1 MTEVRKKYMTRQ
13 MAMALPVMRKALNLK
28 QTDVCE
34 RTGVSRSILSAVEK
48 GARALSWDTFLT
60 LLSIFYV
67 NERSRKMLSIYDID
81 LEELS
86 AYLTAS

>member
-1 MTEVRKKYMTRQ
+1 MTEERKKYMTRQ
-13 MAMALPVMRKALNLK
+13 MAAALPVMRKALKLK
-28 QTDVCE
+28 QADVCE

-48 GARALSWDTFLT
+48 GARELSWDTFLT
-60 LLSIFYV
+60 LLSLFYT
-67 NERSRKMLSIYDID
+67 NERSRKLLGIYDID